1 MAHTHVQ
8 PHNFAP
14 KRGEFATRSSTT
26 PHVAL
31 CVFGTVRGFTDPR
44 TLEGLRRNVIEAA
57 PVADTFLRLRLSEVV
72 NLAHRHHGYSG
83 HSELGLVADAAHRLG
98 AAALHVDSDDLP
110 HALNTSCFCSKAT
123 SYHQGF
129 LNRLEG
135 MRWCHDQIVARE
147 ARARR
152 QYDAVITM
160 RADLRVDAPLP
171 PLGGLPALCLGGGAC
186 ADGGPRMFKDRDH
199 LWITPRALVRRVLT
213 GLMPKADAFC
223 ELRLHEGKPCVFGLS
238 GAYTEGTIRVFLQ
251 QMGVPCVVSSF
262 RNMSLA
268 APDGTTKPRGGGPTF
283 FKARATCI
291 GANASSYW
299 AEALRPSGEC
309 RGGSVQKRDE
319 SILRESPR

>member
-123 SYHQGF
+123 SYRRASSTGSRGCAGATT
-129 LNRLEG
+129 RL
-135 MRWCHDQIVARE
+135 WPAR
-147 ARARR
+147 RARR

-160 RADLRVDAPLP
+160 RPTCASTTRCHPWAAYPRCASAAARAPTAALGCSRTATTFGSRRVPSCGGRSPASCRFQKPSANSAAQRQAMRLRPVWRLHRGHDPGVSAADGRALRRQLVPQHEP
-171 PLGGLPALCLGGGAC
+171 GGARRHHE
-186 ADGGPRMFKDRDH
+186 AARWRPDLLQSASNLHRRERVVVLGRGAAPE
-199 LWITPRALVRRVLT
+199 RRVQ
-213 GLMPKADAFC
+213 
-223 ELRLHEGKPCVFGLS
+223 R
-238 GAYTEGTIRVFLQ
+238 RVEYL
-251 QMGVPCVVSSF
+251 
-262 RNMSLA
+262 
-268 APDGTTKPRGGGPTF
+268 
-283 FKARATCI
+283 
-291 GANASSYW
+291 
-299 AEALRPSGEC
+299 E
-309 RGGSVQKRDE
+309 
-319 SILRESPR
+319 RESPR